1 MIGKLYIP
9 YGFGDCVNGFQYE
22 GKITEVEYARKMVSE
37 YNRHKD
43 IIDHMMRTSFE
54 HNMSINNFQKEKNVY
69 KQQQQ
74 EFGEIRVYV
83 DDKDFNAMKIEE
95 LLGHFEKGDSFVIIV
110 RIYNVN
116 ELRANPDIGIDLKT
130 WQRECIRID
139 NLKKLSTVEKFK
151 SLSKKDLKLGFGD
164 KSKTAAILKD
174 CKMVNVYSATK
185 FALWVNKIIFIKDDE
200 IKKEK
205 K

>member
-1 MIGKLYIP
+1 
-9 YGFGDCVNGFQYE
+9 
-22 GKITEVEYARKMVSE
+22 
-37 YNRHKD
+37 
-43 IIDHMMRTSFE
+43 
-54 HNMSINNFQKEKNVY
+54 
-69 KQQQQ
+69 
-74 EFGEIRVYV
+74 
-83 DDKDFNAMKIEE
+83 MKIEE
-95 LLGHFEKGDSFVIIV
+95 LLGHFEKGDSFVIVV